1 MCTKYMYCTFVT
13 HGCIYVV
20 GARSSGESQ
29 HYVCVCVYVCTS
41 VSRIFYITCMYI
53 CVYIYMYICIYVY
66 MYICIYVHVY
76 MYMYV
81 YIYTLLEHR
90 AAENYSAMYVCV
102 YMSTCT

>member
-29 HYVCVCVYVCTS
+29 HYVRVCVYVCTS
-41 VSRIFYITCMYI
+41 LSRIFFHNMY
-53 CVYIYMYICIYVY
+53 VYMCIYVY

-81 YIYTLLEHR
+81 YIYTLSEHR

-102 YMSTCT
+102 YMSTHT